1 MGRNIIRKKKRETSK
16 FTITL
21 DFKLESHREG
31 SATYFR
37 EYLRDYKKWVDEN
50 KKPDGSDY
58 DIYKD
63 GLKIYTTIDS
73 RMQHAEEAVS
83 AHMANLQEEFFIQ
96 AKNKKR
102 SICRHLRQRNAAHFD
117 QCNESIKPMV
127 CLKSA
132 DKSDEEII
140 KSFSVKQND
149 RIYMERRKDTIMTP
163 MDSIRYYK
171 HFLQSG
177 LMAMEPQTGNIKAW
191 VGGIDYV

>member
-1 MGRNIIRKKKRETSK
+1 VYLLRWRKEILLRKRKERLK
-16 FTITL
+16 VYQLLLIL
-21 DFKLESHREG
+21 NWKAIEG

-37 EYLRDYKKWVDEN
+37 EYLRDYMKKWVDEN

-58 DIYKD
+58 IYKD

-73 RMQHAEEAVS
+73 ECSCMLKRLFLLTWQI
-83 AHMANLQEEFFIQ
+83 FR
-96 AKNKKR
+96 KNFYSGKRIKR

-140 KSFSVKQND
+140 KSFSVKT
-149 RIYMERRKDTIMTP
+149 K
-163 MDSIRYYK
+163 
-171 HFLQSG
+171 
-177 LMAMEPQTGNIKAW
+177 
-191 VGGIDYV
+191 